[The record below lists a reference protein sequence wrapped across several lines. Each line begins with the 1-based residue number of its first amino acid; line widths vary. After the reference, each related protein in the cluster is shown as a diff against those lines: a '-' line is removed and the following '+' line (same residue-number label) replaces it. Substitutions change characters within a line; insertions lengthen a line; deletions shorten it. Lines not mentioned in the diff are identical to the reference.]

1 MMNRISL
8 SRSTQILIAANLA
21 LVFIVGVELILPAQA
36 RTAADAAANS
46 GEAAMPIF
54 GDTTIAAP
62 PIGQFVDMTER
73 PLFFPDRRM
82 PVPEVETAA
91 PPPPPTPLRLKL
103 EGIAIAGG
111 SRVAVLRN
119 LNGNSLVQLAE
130 GESHDDWTL
139 DELTTNSA
147 RFSRNGKQA
156 TELPL
161 DPAGNSR
168 MR

>member
-91 PPPPPTPLRLKL
+91 PPLRLKL